1 MHKSFSLAPDL
12 DAFRRQF
19 EQISADA
26 DALAGT
32 LTHDQ
37 FNWRP
42 AEGRWSIAQCIE
54 HLNVTA
60 RLYLPA
66 LDEGIDE
73 AIRRGLYGEGP
84 FTYSLLTRA
93 LLGLVEPPP
102 RIRLKTPKAF
112 LPPPERGRQE
122 TLAAFRAYQIQYVD
136 RLRQANGLDLS
147 RARVAHPG
155 SRLVRIA
162 LGTGFA
168 IVCAHERRHLWQAGQ
183 VRQDPAFP
191 MGRT

>member
-1 MHKSFSLAPDL
+1 LHKPFSLARDL
-12 DAFRRQF
+12 EDFRRQF
-19 EQISADA
+19 DQIADDA
-26 DALAGT
+26 DGLAGT
-32 LTHDQ
+32 LTNDQ

-42 AEGRWSIAQCIE
+42 GEARWSIAQCIE

-60 RLYLPA
+60 RLYLPT

-93 LLGLVEPPP
+93 VLGLVEPPP

-122 TLAAFRAYQIQYVD
+122 TMAAFRAYQMQYVD

-155 SRLVRIA
+155 SRLVRIP

-168 IVCAHERRHLWQAGQ
+168 IVCAHERRHLWQARQ
-183 VRQDPAFP
+183 VRQDATFP
-191 MGRT
+191 GV

>member
-1 MHKSFSLAPDL
+1 MHKPFSLAREL
-12 DAFRRQF
+12 DDFRQQF
-19 EQISADA
+19 EQLADEA

-32 LTHDQ
+32 LTDDQ

-42 AEGRWSIAQCIE
+42 EDTRWSIAQCIE

-60 RLYLPA
+60 RLYLPT
-66 LDEGIDE
+66 LDEDIDE

-84 FTYSLLTRA
+84 FTYSLLTRT
-93 LLGLVEPPP
+93 LLGLLEPPP

-112 LPPPERGRQE
+112 LPPPQRRRQE
-122 TLAAFRAYQIQYVD
+122 TLAGFRAYQMQFVD

-147 RARVAHPG
+147 RARFAHPH
-155 SRLVRIA
+155 SRLVRIP

-168 IVCAHERRHLWQAGQ
+168 IVCAHERRHLWQARH
-183 VRQDPAFP
+183 VRQHPGFP
-191 MGRT
+191 GVST